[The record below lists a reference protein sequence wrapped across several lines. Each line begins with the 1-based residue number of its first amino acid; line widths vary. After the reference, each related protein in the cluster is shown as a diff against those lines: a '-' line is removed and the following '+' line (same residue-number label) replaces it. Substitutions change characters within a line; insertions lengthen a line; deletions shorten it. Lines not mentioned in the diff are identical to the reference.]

1 MNYIRKIAAFIL
13 SFSMVCAIAAPSWST
28 IATTNKSNHS
38 TSSKSSDQ
46 KIDWKNAKT
55 VYLNI
60 SSDLKFE
67 GTLSVSDEFE
77 SNCSLDKKEFYK
89 KAKLSGMFLNSS
101 KNESILTN
109 ALEVTFKY
117 DKEKAY
123 IENPKSD
130 VLKTIYSSNESTWKV
145 SSKEEV
151 FCAPTQCIVS
161 QQSNIYQKTSWY
173 NLKRSWDYYD
183 NFHIDLLC
191 SPSGEIDF
199 NIKSSPHLSNDSF
212 SLTTVSTSHKELG
225 NGIIR
230 QEKIK
235 DYLYN
240 KNEKNDKYNYVTRK
254 VELVYKNSLG
264 NNIAVVKLESNFRY
278 NKITKESECL
288 STIHREAV
296 VCEDDC
302 IDVHSRTGNE
312 TRSKG
317 GSYTTI
323 NLEHLINDDACDF
336 DSIVKTTCDFDG
348 NLVTEMNTR

>member
-1 MNYIRKIAAFIL
+1 MAAFIL
-13 SFSMVCAIAAPSWST
+13 SFSIVCAIAAPSWST
-28 IATTNKSNHS
+28 IATTNKSNYS
-38 TSSKSSDQ
+38 TCIESSDQ

-60 SSDLKFE
+60 SSDIKFE
-67 GTLSVSDEFE
+67 GTLSTSDEFE
-77 SNCSLDKKEFYK
+77 STCAQDKKEFYK
-89 KAKLSGMFLNSS
+89 KAKFSGIFLNSS
-101 KNESILTN
+101 SNEAILTN
-109 ALEVTFKY
+109 GLEITFKY

-123 IENPKSD
+123 IDNSKSD
-130 VLKTIYSSNESTWKV
+130 VLKTIYSSNESKWKI
-145 SSKEEV
+145 SSKEEI

-183 NFHIDLLC
+183 NFHIDILC
-191 SPSGEIDF
+191 SPTGEIDF

-212 SLTTVSTSHKELG
+212 SLTNVSTNHKELD

-235 DYLYN
+235 DYVYN
-240 KNEKNDKYNYVTRK
+240 KNETSDKYNYLTRK
-254 VELVYKNSLG
+254 IELLYKNSLG

-278 NKITKESECL
+278 NKMTKEAECL

-296 VCEDDC
+296 ICEDDS
-302 IDVHSRTGNE
+302 IYVHSRTGNE

-323 NLEHLINDDACDF
+323 DLEHLINDDECDF

-348 NLVTEMNTR
+348 NLVTEINKR